1 MMQQGQQQARE
12 PSIGCWVTEE
22 GTVERLQMTV
32 PVLVRSGVEQL
43 RGGSRV
49 VGLLSARCRCSAAA
63 CPWWVEVER
72 NEVGY

>member
-1 MMQQGQQQARE
+1 MMQQGRQRARE
-12 PSIGCWVTEE
+12 QSIGCSAMEE
-22 GTVERLQMTV
+22 GTAERLQMTV

-49 VGLLSARCRCSAAA
+49 VGLLSVRCRCSAAA

>member
-1 MMQQGQQQARE
+1 MMQQGRQRARE
-12 PSIGCWVTEE
+12 QSTGCSAMEE
-22 GTVERLQMTV
+22 GTVGRLQMTV